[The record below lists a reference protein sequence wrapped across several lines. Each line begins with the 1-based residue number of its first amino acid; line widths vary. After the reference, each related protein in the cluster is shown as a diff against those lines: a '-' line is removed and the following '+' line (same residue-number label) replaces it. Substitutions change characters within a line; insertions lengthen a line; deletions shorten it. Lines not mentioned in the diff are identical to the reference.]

1 MPSNLDIQHSCFF
14 RGLHRLAVHNPSA
27 RCGFSTGVLADLASK
42 HVVDM
47 LPGAIQPPRPKVVV
61 DALPGRQV
69 VGEHPPGDTASESLA
84 CQQSVDGLLAFL
96 LVLRVPRW
104 PIRYL

>member
-27 RCGFSTGVLADLASK
+27 RCGFSTWVLADLASK
-42 HVVDM
+42 HVVVM
-47 LPGAIQPPRPKVVV
+47 LPGAIQPPQPKVVV

-69 VGEHPPGDTASESLA
+69 MGEQPPGDAASEHVGYGVHYLSHVNRAWTASWL
-84 CQQSVDGLLAFL
+84 F
-96 LVLRVPRW
+96 W
-104 PIRYL
+104 WY